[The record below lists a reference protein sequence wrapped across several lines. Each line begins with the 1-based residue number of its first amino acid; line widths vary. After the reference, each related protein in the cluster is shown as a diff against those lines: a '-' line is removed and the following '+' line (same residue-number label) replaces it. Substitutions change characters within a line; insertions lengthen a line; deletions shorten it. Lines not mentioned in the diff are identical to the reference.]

1 MLGQAAGRALR
12 LPFGHPTHGPA
23 SLTTPSGSTSS
34 RCLGCPLCRPVSTYW
49 PGVVV
54 LSRTRKSPSSC
65 SSASASRR
73 LSFPWNQGSP
83 RSCSAMATELG
94 GGGARRA
101 SSKGSGAQKG
111 PREALAQPRPRPRP
125 RGPPRGRPE
134 GQSRRHRGEF
144 GDTGR
149 TAALTHVKK
158 VSRGATIDR
167 QAGGP
172 GPSPRVPGFVQVLD
186 VDIGG
191 VVKELSACS
200 GGKGGCPVA
209 RPHLLHPGCPSAPL
223 YLGRVV
229 EVASACGLPGLLQQ
243 AGPQAE
249 GTNRR

>member
-111 PREALAQPRPRPRP
+111 PREVLAQPRPRPRP

>member
-1 MLGQAAGRALR
+1 
-12 LPFGHPTHGPA
+12 
-23 SLTTPSGSTSS
+23 
-34 RCLGCPLCRPVSTYW
+34 
-49 PGVVV
+49 
-54 LSRTRKSPSSC
+54 
-65 SSASASRR
+65 
-73 LSFPWNQGSP
+73 
-83 RSCSAMATELG
+83 MATELG

-209 RPHLLHPGCPSAPL
+209 RPHLLHPGCPLSPS
-223 YLGRVV
+223 V
-229 EVASACGLPGLLQQ
+229 PGQGGGGGICLRTS
-243 AGPQAE
+243 GSPPTDWPT
-249 GTNRR
+249 G

>member
-65 SSASASRR
+65 SNASASRR

-209 RPHLLHPGCPSAPL
+209 QPHLLHPGCPSAPL

>member
-125 RGPPRGRPE
+125 RGPPRGRLE

>member
-111 PREALAQPRPRPRP
+111 LREALAQPRPRPRP

>member
-12 LPFGHPTHGPA
+12 LPFGHLTHGPA

-209 RPHLLHPGCPSAPL
+209 QPHLLHPGCPSAPL

>member
-1 MLGQAAGRALR
+1 MLGQAVGRALR

>member
-125 RGPPRGRPE
+125 RGPLRGRPE

>member
-243 AGPQAE
+243 AGPPAE

>member
-134 GQSRRHRGEF
+134 GQSRWHRGEF